1 MVSDAGGNGDVA
13 LVVAAAHSAAATDDD
28 ASHDNWA
35 AEGAAAAVACDVAV
49 MYIDGVA
56 VVWTWPHRVVAACAT
71 ADFPVASVNY
81 FPYELLN
88 LLWISGD
95 HLP

>member
-28 ASHDNWA
+28 ASHGNWA
-35 AEGAAAAVACDVAV
+35 AEGAAAVACDVAV

-56 VVWTWPHRVVAACAT
+56 VVWT
-71 ADFPVASVNY
+71 
-81 FPYELLN
+81 
-88 LLWISGD
+88 
-95 HLP
+95 